1 MKLNQLTI
9 HNIASIKDA
18 TIRFDAQPLS
28 SSEVFLITGKTGAGK
43 STILDAICLALY
55 ADTPR
60 LDSTNMQGNMTDQE
74 KVVKVDDPRQLMRRN
89 TGEAFVQLTFKGANG
104 VSYEATWS
112 VARSRNKPDG
122 NLQAKK
128 WTLKN
133 MLRDITYNKDEEIRA
148 EIRKAIGLDFKQFCR
163 TTMLAQGEFTRFLN
177 SKDDEKADILE
188 KITGASIYSR
198 IGKRIFDMTKENKEE
213 WQKAEQQIE
222 ANKPMSDD
230 EVAAKKAEIVRLDK
244 EREANNTLV
253 QQEQTKAAW
262 LTKEQELA
270 QKTTEA
276 KTSLARIEQQIGGD
290 EFRKDDLLLQLWQ
303 STTEARGWAVDRQAA
318 LSSKEKLLKE
328 MKKMQAD
335 YLQLHAALDF
345 SVQEAE
351 RNARRIS
358 ELTAALN
365 KEAGRKPLYENMQ
378 GITSQLQLMLD
389 SSRKERETQ
398 MQMERTTQTL
408 NQQLIPEHEEAKKQ
422 AEESASEDSSE
433 ESSKNSSKS
442 SSETKTSSEASSE
455 TKDSSENE
463 NNNEK

>member
-60 LDSTNMQGNMTDQE
+60 LDSTNMQGNMADQE

-133 MLRDITYNKDEEIRA
+133 MLSDITYNKDEEIKA

-177 SKDDEKADILE
+177 SKDDDKADILE

-198 IGKRIFDMTKENKEE
+198 IGKRIFDMTKEH
-213 WQKAEQQIE
+213 
-222 ANKPMSDD
+222 
-230 EVAAKKAEIVRLDK
+230 
-244 EREANNTLV
+244 
-253 QQEQTKAAW
+253 
-262 LTKEQELA
+262 
-270 QKTTEA
+270 
-276 KTSLARIEQQIGGD
+276 
-290 EFRKDDLLLQLWQ
+290 
-303 STTEARGWAVDRQAA
+303 
-318 LSSKEKLLKE
+318 KEKCCRK
-328 MKKMQAD
+328 
-335 YLQLHAALDF
+335 
-345 SVQEAE
+345 
-351 RNARRIS
+351 
-358 ELTAALN
+358 N
-365 KEAGRKPLYENMQ
+365 KR
-378 GITSQLQLMLD
+378 
-389 SSRKERETQ
+389 
-398 MQMERTTQTL
+398 
-408 NQQLIPEHEEAKKQ
+408 
-422 AEESASEDSSE
+422 
-433 ESSKNSSKS
+433 
-442 SSETKTSSEASSE
+442 
-455 TKDSSENE
+455 
-463 NNNEK
+463 

>member
-60 LDSTNMQGNMTDQE
+60 LDSTNMQGNMADQE

-133 MLRDITYNKDEEIRA
+133 MLSDITYNKDEEIKA

-177 SKDDEKADILE
+177 SKDDDKADILE

-198 IGKRIFDMTKENKEE
+198 IGKRIFDMTKEHKEKWLQE
-213 WQKAEQQIE
+213 EQKIE
-222 ANKPMSDD
+222 ASKPMSDD

-290 EFRKDDLLLQLWQ
+290 EFRMDDLLLQLWQ
-303 STTEARGWAVDRQAA
+303 STTEARGWAVDRRNYSGRFVVLPHARLPSLQPTRVNRSFTKYEAVYNVSMLG
-318 LSSKEKLLKE
+318 LSCAINCNSRNG
-328 MKKMQAD
+328 
-335 YLQLHAALDF
+335 
-345 SVQEAE
+345 E
-351 RNARRIS
+351 RSCFFAVSMTECITAYASAPRNVRKSPATFCFVFAG
-358 ELTAALN
+358 LTARSLALLSY
-365 KEAGRKPLYENMQ
+365 G
-378 GITSQLQLMLD
+378 TSGL
-389 SSRKERETQ
+389 SRKVK
-398 MQMERTTQTL
+398 
-408 NQQLIPEHEEAKKQ
+408 I
-422 AEESASEDSSE
+422 
-433 ESSKNSSKS
+433 
-442 SSETKTSSEASSE
+442 
-455 TKDSSENE
+455 
-463 NNNEK
+463 